1 MEVGILRGLAGVPPS
16 GSRRTLS
23 SKDARCSSSPS
34 AHRRGRSKGPEP
46 PVGIHVTTSQ
56 IPPSLSVMFFK
67 QTFIASVFGVLDPE
81 VTVMNK

>member
-1 MEVGILRGLAGVPPS
+1 MLGALPLHQPTGGVDLRAQNG
-16 GSRRTLS
+16 
-23 SKDARCSSSPS
+23 PS
-34 AHRRGRSKGPEP
+34 ADPVP

-56 IPPSLSVMFFK
+56 ISPSLSVIFFFK